1 MIFVDTNV
9 FMYAVGRPHPLQPEA
24 QAFFLAS
31 VEARSQLVTSAEV
44 LQELLH
50 AYLPV
55 RRLETLE
62 AAWALIQGQIDTV
75 WDVSRE
81 DVELAR
87 ALVPSHPQLSA
98 RDLLH
103 LASCK
108 RRKVLEIQSF
118 DGTLVAALRGSIG
131 SST

>member
-1 MIFVDTNV
+1 MIFVDTNF

-24 QAFFLAS
+24 QAFFEAS
-31 VEARSQLVTSAEV
+31 AEAASRLVTSAEV

-55 RRLETLE
+55 RRYETLE
-62 AAWALIQGQIDTV
+62 AAWTLVRGQISVV
-75 WDVSRE
+75 WDLEAE
-81 DVELAR
+81 DVYLAR
-87 ALVPSHPQLSA
+87 ALAGGNPGLSA

-108 RRKVLEIQSF
+108 RRNVRDLRSF
-118 DGTLVAALRGSIG
+118 DGNLAAAARRG
-131 SST
+131 